1 MPKRAST
8 SQRRVI
14 DTPPVASTSASS
26 PLPIIST
33 DMAPTSEVGFAL
45 SEPETSR
52 NVMRW
57 RQKTQLANAIPKSI
71 VVDAIDP
78 KNLSPLVVSQRRLA
92 SRVMFGPLPYPI
104 ETGLARISNE
114 SLEPKRWSLYLGSHV
129 VRALLEGTHQHH
141 YVGWIDRFRRQLT
154 NTSVSQSVDVSDLVG
169 RLSSMQDLAAK
180 YLTLWSENS
189 AISIFRTLHAPIYE
203 MRKFV
208 LWDTVFAVAFGTA
221 PLLHYNT
228 AFHELPDERLNVKIL
243 EWAYGCPGDMIVL
256 LAKINSRRV
265 SRWIGQEDGNDEE
278 WRESEKRLKEWKP
291 VMDVDQSSNVV
302 ARFAI
307 QESWRQA
314 VLIYL
319 YMGMCGVDSGDARV
333 ESSIRQIVQLAK
345 TIESGNPF
353 EIHLSMPCLIAGVVA
368 RLEPHRS
375 LLRKK
380 IEVSRNENVWCLRGA
395 DFVPVL
401 NHLWHG
407 AGAGG
412 RAVNW
417 EDYVTS

>member
-8 SQRRVI
+8 SQRRDI
-14 DTPPVASTSASS
+14 DTPPVASTSASP

-52 NVMRW
+52 NVMIW

-71 VVDAIDP
+71 VVNAIDP

-154 NTSVSQSVDVSDLVG
+154 NTSASQSVDVSDLVG
-169 RLSSMQDLAAK
+169 RLSSMQDLAYYTLMILDTRASYALVKQCLPLFLQLAAK
-180 YLTLWSENS
+180 CPALWAENS
-189 AISIFRTLHAPIYE
+189 AISIFRALHAPIYE

-208 LWDTVFAVAFGTA
+208 LWDTVFAVTFGTA
-221 PLLHYNT
+221 PLLHYDT

-243 EWAYGCPGDMIVL
+243 EWAYGCPGDIIVL
-256 LAKINSRRV
+256 LAKINSCRV
-265 SRWIGQEDGNDEE
+265 SRWIGQGNENDEE
-278 WRESEKRLKEWKP
+278 WCESEKRLKEWKP

-314 VLIYL
+314 VFIYL
-319 YMGMCGVDSGDARV
+319 YM
-333 ESSIRQIVQLAK
+333 
-345 TIESGNPF
+345 
-353 EIHLSMPCLIAGVVA
+353 
-368 RLEPHRS
+368 
-375 LLRKK
+375 
-380 IEVSRNENVWCLRGA
+380 
-395 DFVPVL
+395 
-401 NHLWHG
+401 
-407 AGAGG
+407 
-412 RAVNW
+412 
-417 EDYVTS
+417 